1 MGQTEPMSGAV
12 LIIIAL
18 VIVIPVLVL
27 MSGAIAAAALG
38 WGLKTEVDSKFEGSE
53 LLEIS

>member
-1 MGQTEPMSGAV
+1 M
-12 LIIIAL
+12 IITL

-27 MSGAIAAAALG
+27 LSGSIAAAALG
-38 WGLKTEVDSKFEGSE
+38 WLLKSDVDAAHEGSE